1 MKSGQQSG
9 VAPEGGSV
17 RPRTYAPRLVPQ
29 LYMPLAF
36 KPLDS
41 SVIVSKRN
49 KFSGVILLGA

>member
-1 MKSGQQSG
+1 MKSGQRSG
-9 VAPEGGSV
+9 VAPEGGPV
-17 RPRTYAPRLVPQ
+17 RPRAYASRLNPQ
-29 LYMPLAF
+29 LHMPLAF